1 MVTLAVDA
9 CGVKK
14 HKQTYG
20 ESTPEKIVGDR
31 LLRKTPYYDKAGQVS
46 ELFWANFCH
55 FVKTILKK

>member
-1 MVTLAVDA
+1 MVTLAGDA

-46 ELFWANFCH
+46 EFFLGEFLPFC
-55 FVKTILKK
+55 